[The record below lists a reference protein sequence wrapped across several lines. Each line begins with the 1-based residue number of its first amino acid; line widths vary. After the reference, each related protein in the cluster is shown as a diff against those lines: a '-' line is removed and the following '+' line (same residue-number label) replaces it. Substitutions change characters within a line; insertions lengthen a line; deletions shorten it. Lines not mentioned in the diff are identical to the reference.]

1 MVNQKGEFPLDS
13 KVSARVKSSTKRLL
27 KKLKTKG
34 HTESDVIEYAA
45 KQLANE
51 PILLDWEIG
60 ELDLR
65 INVVESELYELKA
78 RKQAKLNRLKI
89 VAPKMIDQDTMNN
102 LMKESAK
109 EYLDSII
116 ESREK
121 LGEKLSFSDLDN
133 HNAKNSI
140 RATAREW
147 GYDELAFLEEVLNQ
161 AVLSDRVV

>member
-1 MVNQKGEFPLDS
+1 MVNQKGEFPCDARI
-13 KVSARVKSSTKRLL
+13 SARVSGSTKRLL
-27 KKLKTKG
+27 QKLKSKG
-34 HTESDVIEYAA
+34 HTEADVVEYAA

-89 VAPKMIDQDTMNN
+89 IAPKMIDKDTMNN
-102 LMKESAK
+102 LMKESAR

-116 ESREK
+116 ESRGK
-121 LGEKLSFSDLDN
+121 LGKTLSFSELDN

-161 AVLSDRVV
+161 AVLSDKVV